1 MKNGATGANGQGK
14 AEQGAPVKA
23 PVDKAL
29 PEKALP
35 EKALAGKAS
44 AAKVSAPKAKAAP
57 AKAGLAKAGSAK
69 VTAPKAGLVK
79 AAAKPARTPRVAKA
93 GAKAAAKASSKTG
106 AKAAGAAVEEVAEAT
121 SSLREQVYNDLR
133 YRLITGKIAPG
144 VGISTRGLAQQM
156 GVSQMPV
163 RDALSRIAAEGAVDI
178 RSKRAVMVPR
188 MTLERFEEIMRLR
201 TLLEPEAAMA
211 ALPYINAERLRAIR
225 AADEAT
231 DAALG
236 EGDVNAYMES
246 NFRFH
251 SLIYSAAPM
260 PLANRM
266 IESLWMQFG
275 PFMRVVYGRYGT
287 AALVDHHQA
296 ATKAIAKG
304 DARGLAEAV
313 LGDIGDCAD
322 LMQDWERL
330 TQ

>member
-1 MKNGATGANGQGK
+1 MKSGAGT
-14 AEQGAPVKA
+14 
-23 PVDKAL
+23 
-29 PEKALP
+29 
-35 EKALAGKAS
+35 
-44 AAKVSAPKAKAAP
+44 AKSP
-57 AKAGLAKAGSAK
+57 A
-69 VTAPKAGLVK
+69 
-79 AAAKPARTPRVAKA
+79 
-93 GAKAAAKASSKTG
+93 KTG
-106 AKAAGAAVEEVAEAT
+106 AKAVAKPATTRVARAAKANVVKTGAVKAGVVKPEEGEVT
-121 SSLREQVYNDLR
+121 SSLREQVYEDLR

-178 RSKRAVMVPR
+178 RSKRAVMVPK
-188 MTLERFEEIMRLR
+188 MTLERFDEIMRLR
-201 TLLEPEAAMA
+201 TLLEPVAAVA
-211 ALPYINAERLRAIR
+211 ALPHINAERLRDIR

-251 SLIYSAAPM
+251 SLIYGAAPM

-296 ATKAIAKG
+296 AAKAIAKG
-304 DARGLAEAV
+304 DAQGLHDAIA
-313 LGDIGDCAD
+313 GDIGDCAD

-330 TQ
+330 NL

>member
-1 MKNGATGANGQGK
+1 MTIGATTAKGQAK
-14 AEQGAPVKA
+14 A
-23 PVDKAL
+23 
-29 PEKALP
+29 
-35 EKALAGKAS
+35 AS
-44 AAKVSAPKAKAAP
+44 AAATGKAVGKIAAP
-57 AKAGLAKAGSAK
+57 RVTRSAK
-69 VTAPKAGLVK
+69 V
-79 AAAKPARTPRVAKA
+79 AAAK
-93 GAKAAAKASSKTG
+93 GETG
-106 AKAAGAAVEEVAEAT
+106 SIDGGEAT
-121 SSLREQVYNDLR
+121 SSLREQVYEDLR

-178 RSKRAVMVPR
+178 RSKRAVMVPK
-188 MTLERFEEIMRLR
+188 MTLERFDEIMRLR
-201 TLLEPEAAMA
+201 TLLEPVAAVA
-211 ALPYINAERLRAIR
+211 ALPHIDAERLRDIR

-251 SLIYSAAPM
+251 SLIYGAAPM

-287 AALVDHHQA
+287 AAMVDHHQA
-296 ATKAIAKG
+296 AAKAIAKG
-304 DARGLAEAV
+304 DAQGLHEAIA
-313 LGDIGDCAD
+313 GDIGDCAD
-322 LMQDWERL
+322 LMQDWDRL
-330 TQ
+330 NL

>member
-1 MKNGATGANGQGK
+1 MKIGATTAKGQAKAATGK
-14 AEQGAPVKA
+14 AAASKPATPKGVAKA
-23 PVDKAL
+23 PVA
-29 PEKALP
+29 
-35 EKALAGKAS
+35 
-44 AAKVSAPKAKAAP
+44 
-57 AKAGLAKAGSAK
+57 
-69 VTAPKAGLVK
+69 
-79 AAAKPARTPRVAKA
+79 RVARATKAA
-93 GAKAAAKASSKTG
+93 GAKAAA
-106 AKAAGAAVEEVAEAT
+106 AKADEGEVT
-121 SSLREQVYNDLR
+121 SSLREQVYEDLR

-178 RSKRAVMVPR
+178 RSKRAVMVPK
-188 MTLERFEEIMRLR
+188 MTLERFDEIMRLR
-201 TLLEPEAAMA
+201 TLLEPVAAVA
-211 ALPYINAERLRAIR
+211 ALPHIDAERLRDIR

-251 SLIYSAAPM
+251 SLIYGAAPM

-287 AALVDHHQA
+287 AAMVDHHQA
-296 ATKAIAKG
+296 AAKAIAKG
-304 DARGLAEAV
+304 DAQGLHDAIA
-313 LGDIGDCAD
+313 GDIGDCAD
-322 LMQDWERL
+322 LMQDWDRL
-330 TQ
+330 NL

>member
-1 MKNGATGANGQGK
+1 MKAN
-14 AEQGAPVKA
+14 P
-23 PVDKAL
+23 
-29 PEKALP
+29 
-35 EKALAGKAS
+35 
-44 AAKVSAPKAKAAP
+44 AAP
-57 AKAGLAKAGSAK
+57 NE
-69 VTAPKAGLVK
+69 T
-79 AAAKPARTPRVAKA
+79 ARTI
-93 GAKAAAKASSKTG
+93 
-106 AKAAGAAVEEVAEAT
+106 AT
-121 SSLREQVYNDLR
+121 SVLKGGAEEADDTPLSLREQVYDDLR

-163 RDALSRIAAEGAVDI
+163 RDALSRIGAEGAVDI

-188 MTLERFEEIMRLR
+188 MTLDRFREIMRLR
-201 TLLEPEAAMA
+201 TLLEPVAAVA
-211 ALPYINAERLRAIR
+211 ALPHITGDVLRAIR
-225 AADEAT
+225 SADEAT
-231 DAALG
+231 DAALV

-287 AALVDHHQA
+287 ASMVDQHKV

-304 DARGLAEAV
+304 DADALHAAIQA
-313 LGDIGDCAD
+313 DIQDCAD
-322 LMQDWERL
+322 LMQDWDRL
-330 TQ
+330 NL

>member
-1 MKNGATGANGQGK
+1 MKSGAGTAK
-14 AEQGAPVKA
+14 SPV
-23 PVDKAL
+23 
-29 PEKALP
+29 
-35 EKALAGKAS
+35 
-44 AAKVSAPKAKAAP
+44 
-57 AKAGLAKAGSAK
+57 
-69 VTAPKAGLVK
+69 
-79 AAAKPARTPRVAKA
+79 KA
-93 GAKAAAKASSKTG
+93 GAKAVAVKAVAKPAATRVARAAKAPA
-106 AKAAGAAVEEVAEAT
+106 AKAGVVKPEEGEVT
-121 SSLREQVYNDLR
+121 SSLREQVYEDLR
-133 YRLITGKIAPG
+133 FRLITGKIAPG

-178 RSKRAVMVPR
+178 RSKRAVMVPK
-188 MTLERFEEIMRLR
+188 MTLERFDEIMRLR
-201 TLLEPEAAMA
+201 TLLEPVAAVA
-211 ALPYINAERLRAIR
+211 ALPHINAERLRDIR

-251 SLIYSAAPM
+251 SLIYGAAPM

-296 ATKAIAKG
+296 AAKAIAKG
-304 DARGLAEAV
+304 DAQGLHDAIA
-313 LGDIGDCAD
+313 GDIGDCAD

-330 TQ
+330 NL

>member
-1 MKNGATGANGQGK
+1 MKIGATKAKGQAKAATGK
-14 AEQGAPVKA
+14 AAPAKTATPKSAAVKGVAKA
-23 PVDKAL
+23 PTAR
-29 PEKALP
+29 
-35 EKALAGKAS
+35 
-44 AAKVSAPKAKAAP
+44 AARAAKAAP
-57 AKAGLAKAGSAK
+57 AM
-69 VTAPKAGLVK
+69 
-79 AAAKPARTPRVAKA
+79 
-93 GAKAAAKASSKTG
+93 
-106 AKAAGAAVEEVAEAT
+106 AEAGEVT
-121 SSLREQVYNDLR
+121 SSLREQVYEDLR

-144 VGISTRGLAQQM
+144 VGISTRGLAQQL

-178 RSKRAVMVPR
+178 RSKRAVMVPK
-188 MTLERFEEIMRLR
+188 MTLERFDEIMRLR
-201 TLLEPEAAMA
+201 TLLEPVAAVA
-211 ALPYINAERLRAIR
+211 ALPHIDAERLREIR

-251 SLIYSAAPM
+251 SLIYGAAPM

-296 ATKAIAKG
+296 AAKAIAKG
-304 DARGLAEAV
+304 DEQGLHDAIA
-313 LGDIGDCAD
+313 GDIGDCAD
-322 LMQDWERL
+322 LMQDWDRL
-330 TQ
+330 NL

>member
-1 MKNGATGANGQGK
+1 
-14 AEQGAPVKA
+14 
-23 PVDKAL
+23 
-29 PEKALP
+29 
-35 EKALAGKAS
+35 
-44 AAKVSAPKAKAAP
+44 
-57 AKAGLAKAGSAK
+57 
-69 VTAPKAGLVK
+69 
-79 AAAKPARTPRVAKA
+79 
-93 GAKAAAKASSKTG
+93 
-106 AKAAGAAVEEVAEAT
+106 
-121 SSLREQVYNDLR
+121 
-133 YRLITGKIAPG
+133 
-144 VGISTRGLAQQM
+144 
-156 GVSQMPV
+156 
-163 RDALSRIAAEGAVDI
+163 
-178 RSKRAVMVPR
+178 MVPR